1 MVLLPSAKASKCW
14 PFNGTQS
21 GVVIMRT
28 KKPIPVAL
36 HKLHGEPGRRPTVD
50 SEPEGVGDIWA
61 PPAWFDDQQREQW
74 HYSAEHAPV
83 GLLTGT
89 DREILVVWV
98 VAAVEHARACLKV
111 RELGQ
116 VVSTREGGVM
126 QNPYLGVMN
135 RQAHIMLRAASELGF
150 SPAARAGLGRMA
162 PEFDPHAP
170 SLGQPRN
177 NARLAAYLDRKP
189 DKLN

>member
-1 MVLLPSAKASKCW
+1 
-14 PFNGTQS
+14 
-21 GVVIMRT
+21 
-28 KKPIPVAL
+28 
-36 HKLHGEPGRRPTVD
+36 
-50 SEPEGVGDIWA
+50 
-61 PPAWFDDQQREQW
+61 
-74 HYSAEHAPV
+74 
-83 GLLTGT
+83 
-89 DREILVVWV
+89 
-98 VAAVEHARACLKV
+98 
-111 RELGQ
+111 
-116 VVSTREGGVM
+116 M

-177 NARLAAYLDRKP
+177 NARLTAYLDRKP

>member
-1 MVLLPSAKASKCW
+1 
-14 PFNGTQS
+14 
-21 GVVIMRT
+21 MRT
-28 KKPIPVAL
+28 RKPIPVAL
-36 HKLHGEPGRRPTVD
+36 HKLHGKPGRRPIEVCETA
-50 SEPEGVGDIWA
+50 GVGDIWA
-61 PPAWFDDQQREQW
+61 PPTWFDDQQREQW
-74 HYSAEHAPV
+74 HYSSEHAPP

-98 VAAVEHARACLKV
+98 VAAVEHARACQRV

-162 PEFDPHAP
+162 PVFDPHAP
-170 SLGQPRN
+170 ALGQPRN

>member
-1 MVLLPSAKASKCW
+1 VSCEPRNL
-14 PFNGTQS
+14 
-21 GVVIMRT
+21 
-28 KKPIPVAL
+28 IPWL
-36 HKLHGEPGRRPTVD
+36 CTKLHGKPGRRPFKVD
-50 SEPEGVGDIWA
+50 ELAGVGDIWA
-61 PPAWFDDQQREQW
+61 PPGWFDDQQHHQW
-74 HYSAEHAPV
+74 HYSVEHAPP
-83 GLLTGT
+83 GLLGGT

-98 VAAVEHARACLKV
+98 VAAVEHARACQKV
-111 RELGQ
+111 RELEQ
-116 VVSTREGGVM
+116 VVTTREGGVM

-177 NARLAAYLDRKP
+177 NARLARYLDAKP